1 VRVAA
6 GLVAGQAV
14 LCAVIGYVM
23 LGGHGWGGGTNAAE
37 VNHPFAASPMVL
49 TPPAVPLPPPS
60 RTSKVPETSAAR
72 PVAAR
77 PPAEVPSRRRANV
90 TPTPAPAPA
99 RTPTAEPPAEILVG
113 QSVPPVPPSSDS
125 ATVLP
130 SASPPDVTA
139 APSTSGTAAPSP
151 PVSGPP
157 RSGVTAGET
166 CAPVN
171 ASGVTTDGKT
181 VVCATGTD
189 GVSHWQT
196 TN

>member
-23 LGGHGWGGGTNAAE
+23 LGGHGWSGGTNAAE
-37 VNHPFAASPMVL
+37 IGNPFAASPMVL
-49 TPPAVPLPPPS
+49 TPPAVPLPSQS
-60 RTSKVPETSAAR
+60 RTSKVPESPAAR
-72 PVAAR
+72 PVVPR
-77 PPAEVPSRRRANV
+77 PPGEVPSRRRANV
-90 TPTPAPAPA
+90 TPTPAPAPTP
-99 RTPTAEPPAEILVG
+99 TPTAEPPAEILVG

-130 SASPPDVTA
+130 STSAPEVTA

-151 PVSGPP
+151 PVSVPP
-157 RSGVTAGET
+157 RSGVTVGET

-171 ASGVTTDGKT
+171 SPGVTTDGKA
-181 VVCATGTD
+181 VLCASGTD
-189 GVSHWQT
+189 GASRWQT